1 MKLTHFFGTV
11 SLALMS
17 AGGKPIQL
25 QRYESRFRKSLFPDI
40 VHLMTANYDLQ
51 IPEEWKQYRGDIE
64 NQ

>member
-1 MKLTHFFGTV
+1 
-11 SLALMS
+11 MS

-25 QRYESRFRKSLFPDI
+25 QRYESRLRKSLFPDI